1 MSAGL
6 VPADRSTSDRP
17 GRLRLDLRNSRVRTW
32 NKLISHFGDRLLSK
46 ERWGGQY
53 SGHRVTPLGCEEPE
67 VQIRDAIIPEEISLV
82 RGLFREYAEGLGFD
96 LGFQGFAKE
105 LAELPGRYARPA
117 GGLWLA
123 VEGENIAGCVALRP
137 LDPGLCE
144 IKRLYV
150 RPAFRGCG
158 FGRTLAEFVLR
169 AAADA
174 GYHRVC
180 LDTMPSMLGAI
191 ALYRALGFA
200 EIEAYWDNPMRGAIF
215 LGRTLG

>member
-1 MSAGL
+1 M
-6 VPADRSTSDRP
+6 
-17 GRLRLDLRNSRVRTW
+17 
-32 NKLISHFGDRLLSK
+32 
-46 ERWGGQY
+46 
-53 SGHRVTPLGCEEPE
+53 
-67 VQIRDAIIPEEISLV
+67 QIRDAIIPEEISLV
-82 RGLFREYAEGLGFD
+82 RGLFREYAEGLSFD
-96 LGFQGFAKE
+96 LGFQGFDKE

-123 VEGENIAGCVALRP
+123 VEGENMAGCVALRP
-137 LDPGLCE
+137 LDAGRCE

-158 FGRTLAEFVLR
+158 LGRTLAEFVLR

-180 LDTMPSMLGAI
+180 LDTMASMLGAI